1 LDIDSFEGAQS
12 ARLVDYGKWLCG
24 TFEREN
30 AQHFEDAMPLL
41 ISFLDKFRE
50 HLEEISSELGVTDPI
65 NGSVVVEG

>member
-1 LDIDSFEGAQS
+1 
-12 ARLVDYGKWLCG
+12 LCG
-24 TFEREN
+24 TFEWEN

-50 HLEEISSELGVTDPI
+50 HLEEISSGLGVTDPI